1 MYQLS
6 KLPKSIQGLLNEVK
20 DGYLSILQDNLVSIY
35 IHGSLAMNCFNPK
48 SSDIDFLVVI
58 SEKLDVPTK
67 KKIIKLLLNLS
78 ESAPAKGL
86 EMSIILQRDLDDFKH
101 PTPFEL
107 HYSNFHKE
115 EYKKNPN
122 YICGNDEDP
131 DLAAHI
137 TGTINRGFCLHGEPI
152 GKVFKSIP
160 ESYYIDSLIYDLEE
174 VGKNIIKDP
183 VYNILNLC
191 RVLQYLEEKKVSSKT
206 EGGQWALKIL
216 PTRYQGVVKNALSVY
231 QESKQKSEH
240 GDNNDLPD
248 FAKFMMGKVDAKL
261 KQ

>member
-174 VGKNIIKDP
+174 V
-183 VYNILNLC
+183 
-191 RVLQYLEEKKVSSKT
+191 
-206 EGGQWALKIL
+206 
-216 PTRYQGVVKNALSVY
+216 
-231 QESKQKSEH
+231 
-240 GDNNDLPD
+240 
-248 FAKFMMGKVDAKL
+248 
-261 KQ
+261 